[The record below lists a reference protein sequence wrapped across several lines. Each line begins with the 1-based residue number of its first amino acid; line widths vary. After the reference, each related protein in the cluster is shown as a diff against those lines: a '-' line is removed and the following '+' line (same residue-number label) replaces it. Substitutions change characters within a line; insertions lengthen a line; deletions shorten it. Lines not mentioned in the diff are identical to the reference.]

1 MEMSQSIDQILP
13 EQLDPLINREYND
26 EGASTIRCMSDAV
39 SFFDQNVGK
48 GSQTN
53 FPMPE
58 EGIANNDAIMVEW
71 FAGWAMTQ
79 LENFRKFHI
88 IMAPCGVR
96 PGTRGGIG
104 GGPGPLGAFE
114 RQRKDWMR
122 RWSHVRFFF
131 SLYTLV
137 SSLPNPP
144 LPALSSVLPFFII
157 SANFSSP
164 PQPFS
169 FYFLN
174 YLSFLTVSLHGFYFS
189 RSRSF

>member
-1 MEMSQSIDQILP
+1 MEMSQSVDQILP
-13 EQLDPLINREYND
+13 EQLDPLINKEYND

-39 SFFDQNVGK
+39 SFFDQTVGK

-88 IMAPCGVR
+88 IMAPCSVG
-96 PGTRGGIG
+96 PGARGGVG

-122 RWSHVRFFF
+122 KWSHVRFFF
-131 SLYTLV
+131 SLYILV
-137 SSLPNPP
+137 PSLPNLPP
-144 LPALSSVLPFFII
+144 TCAFFCFAFFFLI
-157 SANFSSP
+157 SANFSLP
-164 PQPFS
+164 PP
-169 FYFLN
+169 FLN
-174 YLSFLTVSLHGFYFS
+174 LFFS
-189 RSRSF
+189 V

>member
-1 MEMSQSIDQILP
+1 MEMSQSVDQILP
-13 EQLDPLINREYND
+13 EQLDPLINKEYND

-39 SFFDQNVGK
+39 SFFDQTVGK

-88 IMAPCGVR
+88 IMAPCGVG
-96 PGTRGGIG
+96 PGARGGVG

-114 RQRKDWMR
+114 RQRKEWMR
-122 RWSHVRFFF
+122 KWSHVRFFF
-131 SLYTLV
+131 SLYILV
-137 SSLPNPP
+137 PSLPNPHP
-144 LPALSSVLPFFII
+144 YLRFLLFCFFFSLVPI
-157 SANFSSP
+157 SPCRRP
-164 PQPFS
+164 PQPF
-169 FYFLN
+169 FF
-174 YLSFLTVSLHGFYFS
+174 FGV
-189 RSRSF
+189 RVD

>member
-1 MEMSQSIDQILP
+1 MEMAQSIDQILP
-13 EQLDPLINREYND
+13 EQLDPLINKEYND

-53 FPMPE
+53 LPMPE

-88 IMAPCGVR
+88 IMAPCGGG
-96 PGTRGGIG
+96 PAARGGGG

-114 RQRKDWMR
+114 RQRKEWMR
-122 RWSHVRFFF
+122 KWSHVRYFFF
-131 SLYTLV
+131 PYILSFPL
-137 SSLPNPP
+137 SPNRP
-144 LPALSSVLPFFII
+144 LPAVVFCFAFFFLI
-157 SANFSSP
+157 SANFLLVPARPST
-164 PQPFS
+164 PF
-169 FYFLN
+169 FFVFFL
-174 YLSFLTVSLHGFYFS
+174 V
-189 RSRSF
+189 

>member
-13 EQLDPLINREYND
+13 EQLDPLINKEYND

-39 SFFDQNVGK
+39 SFFDQTVGK

-88 IMAPCGVR
+88 IMAPCGVG
-96 PGTRGGIG
+96 PGARGGGG

-114 RQRKDWMR
+114 RQRKEWMR
-122 RWSHVRFFF
+122 KWSHVRFF
-131 SLYTLV
+131 SLYILV
-137 SSLPNPP
+137 PSLPNPP
-144 LPALSSVLPFFII
+144 LPALSSVLLFF
-157 SANFSSP
+157 SHQCQFLLAPAP
-164 PQPFS
+164 P
-169 FYFLN
+169 
-174 YLSFLTVSLHGFYFS
+174 
-189 RSRSF
+189 

>member
-13 EQLDPLINREYND
+13 EQLDPLINKEYND

-53 FPMPE
+53 LPMPE
-58 EGIANNDAIMVEW
+58 EKIANNDAIMVEW

-88 IMAPCGVR
+88 IMAPCGGG
-96 PGTRGGIG
+96 PGARGGG

-122 RWSHVRFFF
+122 RWSHVRIIFLLYIF
-131 SLYTLV
+131 SFPL
-137 SSLPNPP
+137 SPNPP
-144 LPALSSVLPFFII
+144 LPALSSILLFFSLVPILLAPAPHQPVLWM
-157 SANFSSP
+157 
-164 PQPFS
+164 
-169 FYFLN
+169 
-174 YLSFLTVSLHGFYFS
+174 
-189 RSRSF
+189 

>member
-1 MEMSQSIDQILP
+1 MEMAQSIDQILP
-13 EQLDPLINREYND
+13 EQLDPLINKEYND

-53 FPMPE
+53 LPMPE

-88 IMAPCGVR
+88 IMAPCGGG
-96 PGTRGGIG
+96 PGARGGG

-114 RQRKDWMR
+114 RQRKEWMR
-122 RWSHVRFFF
+122 KWSHVRYFFFPYILSFPLSPTDPCLPLSSVLLFFF
-131 SLYTLV
+131 SLV
-137 SSLPNPP
+137 PIFS
-144 LPALSSVLPFFII
+144 
-157 SANFSSP
+157 SSP
-164 PQPFS
+164 P
-169 FYFLN
+169 
-174 YLSFLTVSLHGFYFS
+174 LHTFFFCFFWCES
-189 RSRSF
+189 